1 MCRRGQRVEAAPRYS
16 SGRVWASC
24 VSTSNRS
31 QGFPP
36 WFLLAD
42 YASSSRGPGE
52 VLQRLSEIQGEESF
66 TSINTKD
73 DTNRMSVC
81 GVGSGYGWS
90 VQDGPRW
97 HDTSSS
103 GRR

>member
-1 MCRRGQRVEAAPRYS
+1 MCRRVQCVGAAPRYS
-16 SGRVWASC
+16 SGRMWASC

-42 YASSSRGPGE
+42 CASSNRGPGE
-52 VLQRLSEIQGEESF
+52 VLQRLPEIQGEESS
-66 TSINTKD
+66 TSVSIED
-73 DTNRMSVC
+73 DTNCMAVC
-81 GVGSGYGWS
+81 GLGSGYGWS

-97 HDTSSS
+97 HDTSSA
-103 GRR
+103 GHR